1 MNKWI
6 FFSLLLLV
14 FLGLLLYL
22 YIRKL
27 CIIRKIQAMPV
38 SEKLER
44 INQLSAPMG
53 FEYRLSQDL
62 FTAEID
68 AWQKECGYTA
78 LYDRTAPLFHMI
90 FDCEPIY
97 FDYDGATWMVELWK
111 GQYGITTGCEIGIY
125 RAEGYVPES
134 RRKNAFFL
142 DVPETQMPEFCL
154 MLFRNG
160 LLICCLCRKHWWLT
174 AFQIGQYTRPEN
186 LEMKVTLTF
195 PAPKMCR
202 AFISGLE
209 KAGYLPDEIY
219 TDDTSAAF
227 TFSAPHSDQPYL
239 RRSGYHRWVQ
249 FKNRVLLFSY
259 LQITRPFCI
268 TLDRLLLLYEYLP
281 VLFRHILKI
290 RRIRKHRKREE

>member
-6 FFSLLLLV
+6 CFSLLLLV
-14 FLGLLLYL
+14 FLGPLLYL
-22 YIRKL
+22 HIRKL

-62 FTAEID
+62 FTSKID

-111 GQYGITTGCEIGIY
+111 GQYGITTGCEVGIY
-125 RAEGYVPES
+125 RAKGYVPES
-134 RRKNAFFL
+134 QRKKALFL
-142 DVPETQMPEFCL
+142 DVPKTQMPVFCL
-154 MLFRNG
+154 MLLKNG
-160 LLICCLCRKHWWLT
+160 LRICYLCRKHWWLT
-174 AFQIGQYTRPEN
+174 VFHVGQYTRPED
-186 LEMKVTLTF
+186 LEMKVSLTF
-195 PAPKMCR
+195 PAPEMCR
-202 AFISGLE
+202 AFTSGLE

-219 TDDTSAAF
+219 ANDTAAAF
-227 TFSAPHSDQPYL
+227 TFSVPHSEQPYL
-239 RRSGYHRWVQ
+239 RRGRYHRWVQ

-281 VLFRHILKI
+281 ILFRHVLKI
-290 RRIRKHRKREE
+290 RRIRRYRKREE